1 MRVNGTEPARPDL
14 RNRRKDGSLKR
25 PSTVRSDTI
34 RRLNRHGKKV
44 TVADTLNQLRNL
56 LAARDEARVRVDTA
70 AARAAEE
77 GSVQKRLQ
85 ADLRRETDRLS
96 AMEDKVHEVRDSIS
110 REIELARTSRTEA
123 NESLAQLHA
132 LHDSGG
138 LPEEAFALRQ
148 EELSARIEHMEGQIA
163 TGLRALQAESAHDLN
178 WLDAVGEEHRLGA
191 ETEVAPA
198 LKPGSLSISEFP
210 GASVPERIA
219 MLWRE
224 SKKPQS
230 RRAIIVSTA
239 TVSIITVLVLAV
251 VLISGNLNPR
261 GPADYLGK
269 GEVLVPVLV
278 DKAENVRSLEF
289 TLQYDPTILTG
300 ISVVQSD
307 VGRLAVMQYDIDKSG
322 EVKVLL
328 RDITGIDGS
337 GSIVIMRFKVNEV
350 EPNPSPVKFAAL
362 DAVDSVTIEPRPA
375 DGEDGWVN
383 TLNLD
388 VRAPVVRFP

>member
-1 MRVNGTEPARPDL
+1 M
-14 RNRRKDGSLKR
+14 
-25 PSTVRSDTI
+25 
-34 RRLNRHGKKV
+34 
-44 TVADTLNQLRNL
+44 ADTLNQLRNL

-148 EELSARIEHMEGQIA
+148 EDLSARIEHMEGQIA